1 MSTDVHDNASESR
14 FEITVDGRLAG
25 FVDYRREG
33 DEYALPHT
41 RVLPEFEGRGIG
53 SQLIVGALDEIAARN
68 GTVLPYCPFVPKVI
82 RDHPEYL
89 DLVPVAQRATFELD

>member
-1 MSTDVHDNASESR
+1 MTTVVQDNVAESR
-14 FEITVDGRLAG
+14 FEIHVAGQLAG
-25 FVDYRREG
+25 YVDYRRHG

-41 RVLPEFEGRGIG
+41 RVYPQFGGRGIG
-53 SQLIVGALDEIAARN
+53 GQLIAGTLAEIAARG

-89 DLVPVAQRATFELD
+89 DLVPVDQRATFDL